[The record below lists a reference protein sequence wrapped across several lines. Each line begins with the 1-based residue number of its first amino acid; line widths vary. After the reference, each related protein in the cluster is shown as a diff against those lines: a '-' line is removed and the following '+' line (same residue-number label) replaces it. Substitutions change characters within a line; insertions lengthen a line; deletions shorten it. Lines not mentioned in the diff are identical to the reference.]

1 MLIKSINLLI
11 IILAIAIV
19 ISCDDNDNNDKN
31 LVTKTVVIESTSYTD
46 WVYFSFEQEDVVS
59 ITDPK
64 TSLDW
69 DLAFL
74 RNHMRTNSGT
84 SGSGQ
89 GGAYDAGQISF
100 DELTEAVSEGYTVDD
115 SISISDPNDPTRQ
128 NMIKVAG
135 NTVLE
140 GWGNFDFTSMP
151 PLFIPADHIFV
162 IKTAA
167 GKYAKIWLKS
177 YYGTDGSSANI
188 TIDYIYQPDGS
199 RKFQ

>member
-1 MLIKSINLLI
+1 MLKKSISLLI
-11 IILAIAIV
+11 IILAVAIV
-19 ISCDDNDNNDKN
+19 ISCEDDDNNEN
-31 LVTKTVVIESTSYTD
+31 LLTKAVVIESTSYTN

-89 GGAYDAGQISF
+89 GGAYDAGQINF
-100 DELTEAVSEGYTVDD
+100 DELTEAVAEGYTVDD

-135 NTVLE
+135 NNVLE
-140 GWGNFDFTSMP
+140 GWGNFDLTSMP
-151 PLFIPADHIFV
+151 PLFIPADHIFI

-188 TIDYIYQPDGS
+188 TMDYIYQADGS
-199 RKFQ
+199 QKF

>member
-1 MLIKSINLLI
+1 MLKISINLLI
-11 IILAIAIV
+11 IILALAIV
-19 ISCDDNDNNDKN
+19 ISCEDDDNDEN
-31 LVTKTVVIESTSYTD
+31 LLTKTVVIESTSYTD

-89 GGAYDAGQISF
+89 GGAYDAGQINF
-100 DELTEAVSEGYTVDD
+100 NELTEAVSAGYIVDD
-115 SISISDPNDPTRQ
+115 SISISDSNDPTRQ
-128 NMIKVAG
+128 SMIKEAG

-140 GWGNFDFTSMP
+140 GWGNFDLTSMP
-151 PLFIPADHIFV
+151 PLFIPADHIYV

-188 TIDYIYQPDGS
+188 TMDYIYQPDGS
-199 RKFQ
+199 QKFQ

>member
-1 MLIKSINLLI
+1 MFKKPISLLI
-11 IILAIAIV
+11 IILAVAIV
-19 ISCDDNDNNDKN
+19 LSCEDNDNNDENLTKN
-31 LVTKTVVIESTSYTD
+31 TIVIESTSYTD
-46 WVYFSFEQEDVVS
+46 WVYFSFEQGDVVS

-89 GGAYDAGQISF
+89 GGVYDAGQISF
-100 DELTEAVSEGYTVDD
+100 EELNEAVSEGYTIDD

-128 NMIKVAG
+128 NMINVAG

-140 GWGNFDFTSMP
+140 EWGNFDFTSMP

-162 IKTAA
+162 ILSAT

-188 TIDYIYQPDGS
+188 TMDYIYQSDGS
-199 RKFQ
+199 RVFQ

>member
-1 MLIKSINLLI
+1 MLKISINLLI
-11 IILAIAIV
+11 IILALAIV
-19 ISCDDNDNNDKN
+19 ISCEDDDNDEN
-31 LVTKTVVIESTSYTD
+31 LLTKTVVIESTSYTD

-89 GGAYDAGQISF
+89 GGAYDAGQINF
-100 DELTEAVSEGYTVDD
+100 NELTEAVSEGYIVDD
-115 SISISDPNDPTRQ
+115 SISISDSNDPTHQ
-128 NMIKVAG
+128 NMIKEAG

-140 GWGNFDFTSMP
+140 GWGNFDLTSMP
-151 PLFIPADHIFV
+151 PLFIPADHIYV

-188 TIDYIYQPDGS
+188 TMDYIYQPDGS
-199 RKFQ
+199 QKFQ